1 MAEGL
6 FMTDRVAAPER
17 PSTSP
22 ALARP
27 APAGPPADIR
37 AWIKPVEKFIGDHP
51 GACLASALIVGAA
64 VAWWIKRR

>member
-1 MAEGL
+1 MA
-6 FMTDRVAAPER
+6 DRIVAPE
-17 PSTSP
+17 SP
-22 ALARP
+22 ISFPAPVRA
-27 APAGPPADIR
+27 APAGPLADIR